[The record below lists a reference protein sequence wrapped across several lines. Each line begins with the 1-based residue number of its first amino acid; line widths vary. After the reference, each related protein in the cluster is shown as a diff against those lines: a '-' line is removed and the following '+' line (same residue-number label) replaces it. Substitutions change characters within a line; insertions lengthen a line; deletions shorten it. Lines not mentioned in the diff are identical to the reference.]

1 MNQFLYTAGLQ
12 EGKDCISSAV
22 SLGDFVYVSAQVG
35 KGDNIGEQTISA
47 LRQFLDVLSNMTL
60 EIRHVVKFTV
70 FLTNMENRD
79 AFLSVYK
86 TLVEEPFPAMT
97 ILEVQGLEENALV
110 AIEGF
115 AINTLRYEK
124 ASCSQNCSSCLSD
137 CKNN

>member
-35 KGDNIGEQTISA
+35 KGDNMEEQTITA
-47 LRQFLDVLSNMTL
+47 LRQFMDVLSNMTL

-70 FLTNMENRD
+70 YLTNMKNRD

-86 TLVEEPFPAMT
+86 TLVEAPFPAMT

-124 ASCSQNCSSCLSD
+124 ASCDQNCSSCSGD